1 MIKPFQ
7 NRVALAVLLLL
18 CSISLQAGDVALLR
32 PANGSADQPT
42 TVVLR
47 WKQHPQADAYSLS
60 LATNKDFSPA
70 LRYLGIQDTSL
81 TLTGLET
88 GTTYY
93 WRVSAHLQDS
103 TLATSAAWS
112 FITTSAT
119 TVLAPPD
126 VVFPENGQT
135 SLPVFL
141 TLIWTHSPGA
151 DRYALELSTSAD
163 MSPAVFFQNIGD
175 STKSLANLQ
184 ENTDYYWRVRAQ
196 NDSLASAWS
205 ATWTFRT
212 EQNYPQTR
220 VLLDTIPFPGGAQG
234 YQYKSADYKLVGL
247 PGDVDIP
254 LDSVLT
260 GAYGTEWRA
269 FEDTGAEDNF
279 LREHSTTTPLRFR
292 RGKGIWLVHRG
303 EVIIREV
310 VKTAPLN
317 AEGATSVPL
326 QPGWNIITNPFHR
339 AIPWRAVQLSNDMVT
354 PLWKY
359 NRTFA
364 YSDVLEPFVGY
375 YFFNSDS
382 LDSLKVPYYPVP
394 GALQIRDEHTRTGLR
409 ITLLTRDGL
418 QDSVFFNFAAS
429 ENEQSGQVVKPWT
442 SLLTTG
448 MHIVSQDERTGRNRY
463 LASLTS
469 PTPGKGPGHTLQV
482 SSGQA
487 AYTLTFDFTAGD
499 MAEKSFDLLHAGTG
513 SLYRIT
519 PGSRISLPGAS
530 QADLF
535 RLIFSGTQQQAR
547 TLPQEPRLV
556 NFPNP
561 FNPATRLDISLPQ
574 PETVILRI
582 HDAAG
587 RLVRELHHGEL
598 PAGTHRF
605 VWDGR
610 GRAGAAVASGVYFA
624 RLSTAAGQAVVRKM
638 ILLR

>member
-1 MIKPFQ
+1 M
-7 NRVALAVLLLL
+7 LAVLLLL
-18 CSISLQAGDVALLR
+18 CSISLQAGDVTLLR
-32 PANGSADQPT
+32 PENGSADQPT

-47 WKQHPQADAYSLS
+47 WNQHPQADAYSLS
-60 LATNKDFSPA
+60 LASNKDFSPA

-103 TLATSAAWS
+103 TIATSAVWS

-119 TVLAPPD
+119 AVLAAPQ
-126 VVFPENGQT
+126 VVFPGNGQT

-163 MSPAVFFQNIGD
+163 MSPAVYFQNIGD

-184 ENTDYYWRVRAQ
+184 ENTEYYWRVRAQ
-196 NDSLASAWS
+196 NDSLASPWS

-220 VLLDTIPFPGGAQG
+220 VLLDTIPFPSGAQG
-234 YQYKSADYKLVGL
+234 YQYKSADYKLIGL
-247 PGDVDIP
+247 PGDVDLP

-260 GAYGTEWRA
+260 GPYGTEWRA

-279 LREHSTTTPLRFR
+279 LREHNTATPLRFR
-292 RGKGIWLVHRG
+292 RGKGFWLVHRG

-317 AEGATSVPL
+317 AAGTTSIPL
-326 QPGWNIITNPFHR
+326 QQGWNIITNPFHR

-364 YSDVLEPFVGY
+364 YSDVLEPFMGY

-382 LDSLKVPYYPVP
+382 LDSLKIPYYPVP
-394 GALQIRDEHTRTGLR
+394 GALQAEDERPRTGLR
-409 ITLLTRDGL
+409 ITLHTRDGL
-418 QDSVFFNFAAS
+418 QDSVFINFS
-429 ENEQSGQVVKPWT
+429 DRDPGEQIAKPWAG
-442 SLLTTG
+442 LLRAG
-448 MHIVSQDERTGRNRY
+448 VHIVLPDEAAGRNRY

-469 PTPGKGPGHTLQV
+469 PTPGKGPGHTFQV
-482 SSGQA
+482 SSGQE
-487 AYTLTFDFTAGD
+487 AYTLTFDFPARD
-499 MAEKSFDLLHAGTG
+499 MAEMSFDLLHKATGTV
-513 SLYRIT
+513 YRIT
-519 PGSRISLPGAS
+519 PGSRVSLPGAS

-535 RLIFSGTQQQAR
+535 RLIFSETQQHAQ
-547 TLPQEPRLV
+547 TPPQEPRLV

-574 PETVILRI
+574 PEPVVLRI

-587 RLVRELHHGEL
+587 RLVRELYSGEL

-624 RLSTAAGQAVVRKM
+624 RLSTASGQAVVRKM